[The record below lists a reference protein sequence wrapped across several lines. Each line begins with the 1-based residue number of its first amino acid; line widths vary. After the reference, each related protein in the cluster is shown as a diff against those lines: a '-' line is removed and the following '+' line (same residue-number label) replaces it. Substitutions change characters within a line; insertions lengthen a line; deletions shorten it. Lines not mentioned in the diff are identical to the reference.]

1 MAPKSKNRLRIQPRI
16 ASKSRPLASTN
27 PPGFILNTQHSASL
41 SRNDFQE
48 SCRRENETLGLK
60 CREGHFF
67 PFPSFPHLCCFLSE
81 GLSFKSHRTSGNNM
95 LLVLTRKEKERGE
108 KEKRMSK
115 QFFLFS
121 DEKQLPLQRCDSL
134 EKRLL
139 IFVN

>member
-1 MAPKSKNRLRIQPRI
+1 
-16 ASKSRPLASTN
+16 
-27 PPGFILNTQHSASL
+27 
-41 SRNDFQE
+41 
-48 SCRRENETLGLK
+48 
-60 CREGHFF
+60 
-67 PFPSFPHLCCFLSE
+67 
-81 GLSFKSHRTSGNNM
+81 M

-121 DEKQLPLQRCDSL
+121 DEKKLPLQRCDSL